1 MNSEILQMVKER
13 GLLLERDIFDILE
26 KLNLN
31 LAKSFLDNLERA
43 SGQKMITKSILNK
56 NFAYVQEF
64 VSNLPGQDKEIVEK
78 VFFRLGFS
86 LEIKKESSI
95 IEKKPEINLEK
106 KAGDY
111 QLFYSTL
118 KNDKKITV
126 EDFVGHFRSRYQQL
140 QRILMQ
146 RPELQN
152 LIAIGK
158 ISSERKSQSII
169 GIVTEKRIT
178 KNKNLIIKFEDLT
191 GTISCLVRADK
202 VELFAKADELLLDDV
217 VGVRASGDREML
229 FVHDI
234 IFPDSMIYEKVRFNR
249 DISIAFL
256 SDIHV
261 GNVKHLEKSLE
272 NFIAWINSDDEQA
285 KKVKY
290 IFITGDNVDGV
301 GIFPAQEFVLKLKSM
316 KEQYSKL
323 ADYLSRIP
331 KNITMFM
338 CPGQHDAVRVAE
350 PQPIIGKKY
359 AEPLYSIENLVLVS
373 NPTMVKLIEGNKEFK
388 VLIYHGDSIPPI
400 IKEIKELR
408 DLKAQ
413 HTPAKAVKHLLKRR
427 HLFPSHGE
435 AIYIPN
441 IEKDHLVISEVP
453 DLICTGEMHH
463 VDIENYNGTLIISGS
478 CWQGQTPFEE
488 KIGAVPDPCK
498 VPLFNLKTRELK
510 ILDFGDEQ
518 ELKELH
524 VRI

>member
-1 MNSEILQMVKER
+1 L
-13 GLLLERDIFDILE
+13 D
-26 KLNLN
+26 N
-31 LAKSFLDNLERA
+31 LAKV
-43 SGQKMITKSILNK
+43 SGQKMITKSVLNK
-56 NFAYVQEF
+56 NFGYVQEF
-64 VSNLPGQDKEIVEK
+64 VSKLPGDNKDVVEK
-78 VFFRLGFS
+78 VFVRMGFS
-86 LEIKKESSI
+86 LEIKKESTI
-95 IEKKPEINLEK
+95 VDKKTEQNLEK
-106 KAGDY
+106 KTGDY
-111 QLFYSTL
+111 QIFYSTL
-118 KNDKKITV
+118 RNDKKIAV
-126 EDFVGHFRSRYQQL
+126 EDFVGHMRSRYQQL

-152 LIAIGK
+152 LIGIGK
-158 ISSERKSQSII
+158 IGNERKSQSII

-191 GTISCLVRADK
+191 GSINCLVRADK
-202 VELFAKADELLLDDV
+202 EEIYKKADELLLDDV

-234 IFPDSMIYEKVRFNR
+234 IFPDSMIYEKVKFNR
-249 DISIAFL
+249 DISMAFL

-261 GNVKHLEKSLE
+261 GNMKHLEKSFE
-272 NFIAWINSDDEQA
+272 NFLNWINSDDEQA
-285 KKVKY
+285 KKIKY

-331 KNITMFM
+331 KEITIFM

-350 PQPIIGKKY
+350 PQPIIGRKY
-359 AEPLYSIENLVLVS
+359 AEPLYNIENLVLVS

-388 VLIYHGDSIPPI
+388 VLMYHGDSLPPI

-408 DLKAQ
+408 DVKAQ
-413 HTPAKAVKHLLKRR
+413 FTPAKAVRHLLKRR

-441 IEKDHLVISEVP
+441 VERDHLVISEIP
-453 DLICTGEMHH
+453 DLVCTGEMHH
-463 VDIENYNGTLIISGS
+463 VDVENYNGSLIISGS

-524 VRI
+524 VKM